1 MIGCLGL
8 TYKSDVDDL
17 RESPS
22 LDITRELMN
31 SDAGEVLACDPL
43 ISEKQFSEFPL
54 HSLEEVLKRSTLI
67 VLLTDHQQFRE
78 ISPTVLHEKVVVDT
92 RGIWR

>member
-1 MIGCLGL
+1 MGL
-8 TYKSDVDDL
+8 TYKSDGDDL

-22 LDITRELMN
+22 LEITRELMH
-31 SDAGEVLACDPL
+31 SGVGEVLACDPL
-43 ISEKQFSEFPL
+43 ITEKQFSEFPL
-54 HSLEEVLKRSTLI
+54 HSLDEVLQRSTLI

-78 ISPTVLHEKVVVDT
+78 ISPTVLHEKVVLDT